1 MKQILLDTNV
11 LISFLTD
18 RNLEQQ
24 EKAEELFDSALR
36 GKSRLILHQIVV
48 VEMVYVL
55 KNLYQVGSGESAQIL
70 SDLIAMPGVKPVDE
84 VSWTEVL
91 AWWPARIRD
100 FADGVLAAVAQQ
112 GGCDTVATF
121 DQDFARCLKRNG
133 ITTSW

>member
-24 EKAEELFDSALR
+24 EQAAELFNSALL
-36 GKSRLILHQIVV
+36 GESQLILHQIVV

-55 KNLYQVGSGESAQIL
+55 KNLYKTESAQAAQIL
-70 SDLIAMPGVKPVDE
+70 SDLIAMPGVKPVDK

-91 AWWPARIRD
+91 AWWPARVRD
-100 FADGVLAAVAQQ
+100 FADGVLAAVAQL

-121 DQDFARCLKRNG
+121 DQEFVRCLNRNG
-133 ITTSW
+133 IATSW